1 MSGASETPDAANGSG
16 TPDEALPTDAS
27 EADTIQTPRRARRTR
42 TMRET
47 LGSIVLGF
55 ELIVVFLGALVLFGL
70 KSLPAAV
77 ALGGGAA
84 LVVLMI
90 IAIALLRHPVGIVL
104 GWAVQIIVIAAGLLV
119 PVFYIVG
126 AIFAAMWTYC
136 MIVGGRID
144 HRDRLAREAAA
155 AHNDPD
161 TDNES
166 PRGTE
171 KPE

>member
-1 MSGASETPDAANGSG
+1 M
-16 TPDEALPTDAS
+16 EAVP
-27 EADTIQTPRRARRTR
+27 PRRARRSR

-55 ELIVVFLGALVLFGL
+55 ELIIVFLGALVLFGL

-84 LVVLMI
+84 LVILMI
-90 IAIALLRHPVGIVL
+90 VAIALLRYRVGIII
-104 GWAVQIIVIAAGLLV
+104 GWAVQLIVIAAGILV
-119 PVFYIVG
+119 PAFFIVG
-126 AIFAAMWTYC
+126 AIFAAIWTYC

-144 HRDRLAREAAA
+144 HRDRLAREA
-155 AHNDPD
+155 HPTEPD
-161 TDNES
+161 NDNES
-166 PRGTE
+166 HRGTE